1 MLFILITIV
10 ILVLWII
17 IGTTYLKVHPF
28 LVLFVASILLGLSL
42 EIHFIELIKLL
53 FVGFSDTIQKIGL
66 LIIFGTIIGKTLEL
80 TNATSSI
87 ANHIIMRFRKMLF
100 NLKLASSVI

>member
-1 MLFILITIV
+1 MFFIFITI
-10 ILVLWII
+10 ITLILWII
-17 IGTTYLKVHPF
+17 IGTAYLKLHPF
-28 LVLFVASILLGLSL
+28 LVLFTASILLGLSL
-42 EIHFIELIKLL
+42 EIHLVELLKLL

-66 LIIFGTIIGKTLEL
+66 LIIFGTIIGKNLEL

-87 ANHIIMRFRKMLF
+87 ANHIIMSFKKCLF